1 MVFGLGL
8 VVAKKRSVE
17 LVVLI
22 YLDVGGGMGCFL
34 QVIDI
39 EILVYDGLGSAGVST
54 IWERLDFDLVAGSWF
69 QVVLLVWVVL
79 TPKSI
84 LESMELLC
92 LSTLLNLSWN

>member
-1 MVFGLGL
+1 MGQLVLGALRMVFGLGL

-39 EILVYDGLGSAGVST
+39 EVLVYDGLRSA
-54 IWERLDFDLVAGSWF
+54 
-69 QVVLLVWVVL
+69 
-79 TPKSI
+79 
-84 LESMELLC
+84 
-92 LSTLLNLSWN
+92 